1 MEYLLI
7 FMSFLLHIGTFIVL
21 RHYYLKQQAYHK
33 EQQKFQE
40 EKKELEQLLMSYLIE
55 MKEENDRLLEVVQ
68 NIPQQPSVPKAK
80 EKPASAS
87 FDQENKQTQTVS
99 KRETNAKAEADYTP
113 LVDAIEDEPVAY
125 KKSYQ
130 AEIIDRYAQ
139 GETPE
144 MIAKAMD
151 RGKTEVELIIKF
163 HKK

>member
-7 FMSFLLHIGTFIVL
+7 FLSFLLHLVTFIVL
-21 RHYYLKQQAYHK
+21 RHYYLKQQAHHLD
-33 EQQKFQE
+33 QQKFQE

-55 MKEENDRLLEVVQ
+55 MKEENDRLLDVVQ
-68 NIPQQPSVPKAK
+68 NIPQRDTSPIAEEKVDSEGFNHEHRPKKETAVDETSAK
-80 EKPASAS
+80 E
-87 FDQENKQTQTVS
+87 QTT
-99 KRETNAKAEADYTP
+99 YTP
-113 LVDAIEDEPVAY
+113 LVDAIQDEPVAY

-130 AEIIDRYAQ
+130 AEIIDRYKR

-163 HKK
+163 HEK

>member
-7 FMSFLLHIGTFIVL
+7 LMSFLLHFVTFIIL
-21 RHYYLKQQAYHK
+21 RHYYLKQQTHQS
-33 EQQKFQE
+33 EQQRFQE

-55 MKEENDRLLEVVQ
+55 MKDENDRLLHVVEK
-68 NIPQQPSVPKAK
+68 IPQRDPIPDTKETTDSISVK
-80 EKPASAS
+80 
-87 FDQENKQTQTVS
+87 QEEN
-99 KRETNAKAEADYTP
+99 ETEAVISSEPDTRREADYTP

-130 AEIIDRYAQ
+130 AEIIERYAQ
-139 GETPE
+139 GESPE
-144 MIAKAMD
+144 MIAKAMN

>member
-1 MEYLLI
+1 M
-7 FMSFLLHIGTFIVL
+7 HIVTFIVL

-55 MKEENDRLLEVVQ
+55 MKEENDRLLQVVQ
-68 NIPQQPSVPKAK
+68 SNTQRPSAPKAK
-80 EKPASAS
+80 EQPASTS
-87 FDQENKQTQTVS
+87 FYQENKQTETINASKTVT
-99 KRETNAKAEADYTP
+99 KEEPEYRP

-130 AEIIDRYAQ
+130 AEIIDRYAR

>member
-1 MEYLLI
+1 M
-7 FMSFLLHIGTFIVL
+7 TFIVL
-21 RHYYLKQQAYHK
+21 RHYYIKQQSYQS

-55 MKEENDRLLEVVQ
+55 MKEENDRLLDVVQ
-68 NIPQQPSVPKAK
+68 NIPQQQSEPKAK
-80 EKPASAS
+80 EKSASAS
-87 FDQENKQTQTVS
+87 FNQENMQTETVIAS
-99 KRETNAKAEADYTP
+99 ETDTKEEPEYTP

-139 GETPE
+139 GESPE
-144 MIAKAMD
+144 KIAKAMN